1 MNANVQPTSEQ
12 ITFSHR
18 MAAQMRM
25 IEQYRLQQFF
35 ATGRLPGRDEAA
47 AEWIARFAAD
57 FPQSFN
63 A

>member
-1 MNANVQPTSEQ
+1 MNADEQPTSEQ
-12 ITFSHR
+12 VTFSHR
-18 MAAQMRM
+18 MAAQVHL

-35 ATGRLPGRDEAA
+35 ATGRMPGRDEAA

-63 A
+63 S